1 MKMETSG
8 WSELFSGKLIRI
20 DRLETE
26 GEGGGRCQVLLQLP
40 GLLCLLGDS
49 PCHCDRDQ
57 RENQMW
63 GRKS

>member
-49 PCHCDRDQ
+49 PCHCDRDH
-57 RENQMW
+57 
-63 GRKS
+63 